1 MKTLTKLTGS
11 VAAALI
17 LTAGLASAD
26 VKVGIAAE
34 PYPPF
39 AEKAADGSW
48 QGWEV
53 EMIGAICAAME
64 ETCEIVPIAWDG
76 IIPALLSKKMDVIM
90 ASMSITEER
99 MKTIDFSDK
108 YYNTPAVL
116 VAPKSMELTGDPEQ
130 LSGKYV
136 GVQVSTTHANYV
148 DAHFGATADVKTYN
162 TFDEHNQ
169 DLVAGRIDAVVGDS
183 LAFQDF
189 LNSDAGQDFEIKA
202 ELNDVAIFGP
212 GVGGGLR
219 KEDTELKEKM
229 NAAIAKIRED
239 GTYDAI
245 SEKYFDFD
253 IYGG

>member
-1 MKTLTKLTGS
+1 MKTWTKLTGT
-11 VAAALI
+11 VATALI

-39 AEKAADGSW
+39 AEKAADGTW

-229 NAAIAKIRED
+229 NAAIAKIRAD

>member
-1 MKTLTKLTGS
+1 MKTWTKLTGT
-11 VAAALI
+11 VATALI

-39 AEKAADGSW
+39 AEKAADGTW

-130 LSGKYV
+130 LKGKYV

-219 KEDTELKEKM
+219 KEDSELKEKM
-229 NAAIAKIRED
+229 NAAIAKIRAD

>member
-1 MKTLTKLTGS
+1 MKTLTKFAAT
-11 VAAALI
+11 ATAALL
-17 LTAGLASAD
+17 LTSGLATAD

-53 EMIGAICAAME
+53 EMIGAICTAME
-64 ETCEIVPIAWDG
+64 EECEIVPIAWDG
-76 IIPALLSKKMDVIM
+76 IIPALLSKKMDIIM

-99 MKTIDFSDK
+99 MKTISFSDK

-116 VAPKSMELTGDPEQ
+116 VAPKSMDLSGDPAS
-130 LSGKYV
+130 LDGKYV

-148 DAHFGATADVKTYN
+148 DAHFAETAEVKSYN

-169 DLVAGRIDAVVGDS
+169 DLVAGRVDAVVGDS

-189 LNSDAGQDFEIKA
+189 LGSDAGQDFEIKA
-202 ELNDVAIFGP
+202 ELTDVAIFGP
-212 GVGGGLR
+212 GVGGGIR
-219 KEDTELKEKM
+219 KEDTELREKM
-229 NAAIAKIRED
+229 NAAIQKIRDD

>member
-1 MKTLTKLTGS
+1 MQKMNRF
-11 VAAALI
+11 AAA
-17 LTAGLASAD
+17 TAALLLSTGIASAD
-26 VKVGIAAE
+26 VKIGIAAE

-64 ETCEIVPIAWDG
+64 ESCEIVPVAWDG
-76 IIPALLSKKMDVIM
+76 IIPALLSEKMDVIM

-99 MKTIDFSDK
+99 MKTISFSDK

-116 VAPKSMELTGDPEQ
+116 IGPKSMELTGDPAS
-130 LSGKYV
+130 LDGKYV
-136 GVQVSTTHANYV
+136 GVQVSTTHANFV
-148 DAHFGATADVKTYN
+148 DAHFGETAEIKTYN

-169 DLVAGRIDAVVGDS
+169 DLVAGRVDAVVGDS

-189 LNSDAGQDFEIKA
+189 LNSDAGQGFEIKA
-202 ELNDVAIFGP
+202 ELADVAIFGP

-219 KEDTELKEKM
+219 KDDTELRDKM
-229 NAAIAKIRED
+229 NAAIQKIRDD
-239 GTYDAI
+239 GTYKKI
-245 SEKYFDFD
+245 SDKYFDFD